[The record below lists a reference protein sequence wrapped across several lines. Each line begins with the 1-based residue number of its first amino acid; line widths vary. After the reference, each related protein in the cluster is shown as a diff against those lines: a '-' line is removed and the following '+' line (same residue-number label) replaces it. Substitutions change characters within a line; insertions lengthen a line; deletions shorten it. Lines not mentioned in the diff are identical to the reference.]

1 MLELLCMSLLG
12 VAYVNACI
20 EERRELERKKKEE
33 ELMELK
39 LTIFC
44 YAVRHHLL
52 YNDVV
57 TKIEHNELSLEDIR
71 KDGTNGD

>member
-33 ELMELK
+33 ELMDLK

-57 TKIEHNELSLEDIR
+57 TKIEHNELSINEIKADARGI
-71 KDGTNGD
+71 

>member
-1 MLELLCMSLLG
+1 MFEFICMSILG

-20 EERRELERKKKEE
+20 DERKERKRKKKEE
-33 ELMELK
+33 EIMNLK
-39 LTIFC
+39 IKIFC

-57 TKIEHNELSLEDIR
+57 KQLENNELSLEDIR
-71 KDGTNGD
+71 KDV

>member
-20 EERRELERKKKEE
+20 EERQELERKKKEE
-33 ELMELK
+33 ELMDLK

-57 TKIEHNELSLEDIR
+57 TKIENNELTIKEIKADARGI
-71 KDGTNGD
+71 